1 MTNER
6 EPTRE
11 GSADEEQVAD
21 LPAQTPEEVTLEYLP
36 EPPGG
41 PEGRRIHKRR
51 RPPAVPEGPEESD
64 PHPSP
69 PADLER
75 PQC

>member
-6 EPTRE
+6 EPE
-11 GSADEEQVAD
+11 GEATADEEPVAD
-21 LPAQTPEEVTLEYLP
+21 LPAQTPAEVTLEYLP

-41 PEGRRIHKRR
+41 AEGRRIHERR
-51 RPPAVPEGPEESD
+51 HPPAVPEGPEESD
-64 PHPSP
+64 PTPPP